1 MNLMEITK
9 GYEPK
14 QNEQTEQMKNL
25 PDTTDKWKQLAKEQ
39 AASLELVTK
48 ERDELQ
54 VRNQKMNEFIL
65 EFQERTHKVKMEKQ
79 KLFFENHEMQDE
91 IRKLN
96 DEIHRLTIEM
106 FETQKLNQLLQQSND
121 DLRNR
126 NGLKSRREQEQFE
139 EEIKD
144 VRDQNCKL
152 QIQVNKSSVEA
163 VDEAQKKQ
171 KEAEKKVRIIEYQSN
186 KEQEKVK
193 KVMGKTDQEIK
204 KLKNE
209 VKEKEKFWMIV
220 YMILIL
226 FAVIKN
232 AILQKDLFACITVP
246 LQFGCRYVEWMI
258 RPSELNILGERKYFS
273 AEWSW
278 FLRVMAVF
286 IFLGLG
292 ISGEIFV
299 LRKIERYRKVW
310 DKYSTW
316 ILLISLS
323 SIGVLGDVV
332 RKYIPIK
339 HILLLGIINISAM
352 EIKIYYRDNQEL

>member
-163 VDEAQKKQ
+163 VDDAQKKQ
-171 KEAEKKVRIIEYQSN
+171 DRKSTRLNSSHL
-186 KEQEKVK
+186 
-193 KVMGKTDQEIK
+193 
-204 KLKNE
+204 KLSR
-209 VKEKEKFWMIV
+209 M
-220 YMILIL
+220 
-226 FAVIKN
+226 
-232 AILQKDLFACITVP
+232 
-246 LQFGCRYVEWMI
+246 
-258 RPSELNILGERKYFS
+258 PSS
-273 AEWSW
+273 A
-278 FLRVMAVF
+278 
-286 IFLGLG
+286 
-292 ISGEIFV
+292 
-299 LRKIERYRKVW
+299 
-310 DKYSTW
+310 
-316 ILLISLS
+316 
-323 SIGVLGDVV
+323 
-332 RKYIPIK
+332 
-339 HILLLGIINISAM
+339 
-352 EIKIYYRDNQEL
+352 